1 MIWNIYYLMGKNM
14 WTDEA
19 KATAWGPDPVK
30 GKKENIETSKEVHK
44 VFGFKT
50 DNKVAL
56 KDMPLGARMWQ
67 GAKYGGK
74 IGLYMCLAMFVLTIV
89 IVILGV

>member
-1 MIWNIYYLMGKNM
+1 MSKS
-14 WTDEA
+14 TDET
-19 KATAWGPDPVK
+19 KATAWGPNPVKGAPK
-30 GKKENIETSKEVHK
+30 GKKENIEKSKEVHK

-67 GAKYGGK
+67 GAKHGGK
-74 IGLYMCLAMFVLTIV
+74 IALYMSGAVLVFTIV
-89 IVILGV
+89 VVIIGSLI